1 MSKITSLEYRNKMSL
16 IKGGKG
22 DITTDD
28 PIHRHLRYDGS
39 IRNGRGK
46 LFYESRFK
54 LPVHSMF
61 GSENPAWKGG
71 KVKQICIVCEKEFYR
86 CRWQINPNTNRGK
99 FCSLK
104 CLGMWNSK
112 NKIGRNAPD
121 WKGIKCI
128 TPIYNRI
135 RASDKYKLWRKS
147 VFERDRWK
155 CLICGKVGRDIN
167 AHHIESF
174 KGILEKNNIKTFE
187 EAENCIELWLP
198 ENGITLCISCHKLK
212 HSKEGPWAELQ
223 ENFHI

>member
-39 IRNGRGK
+39 IRNG
-46 LFYESRFK
+46 
-54 LPVHSMF
+54 
-61 GSENPAWKGG
+61 
-71 KVKQICIVCEKEFYR
+71 
-86 CRWQINPNTNRGK
+86 
-99 FCSLK
+99 
-104 CLGMWNSK
+104 
-112 NKIGRNAPD
+112 
-121 WKGIKCI
+121 
-128 TPIYNRI
+128 
-135 RASDKYKLWRKS
+135 
-147 VFERDRWK
+147 RWK